1 MPKIQE
7 VDLNKQI
14 KDDNLRRYVLS
25 VNANQE
31 EMVVA
36 NMKERVKKINLENDV
51 SDFFIP
57 IVNEIVARKNTKS
70 IKPKKLYP
78 WYLFVRMKMNDKIWY
93 VVRNTPGVRLIIWAE
108 TRPIPI
114 EDEQYEKIV
123 AEVNEKNA
131 KLTTRNSFKVDDIVV
146 IRETNF
152 KNMKGRVAEVDDLR
166 WQITVMVEFM
176 GRTTPVSLSFDKV
189 ELV

>member
-7 VDLNKQI
+7 IDLNKQI
-14 KDDNLRRYVLS
+14 KDDNLRWYVLS

-36 NMKERVKKINLENDV
+36 NMNERVKKIGLESDV
-51 SDFFIP
+51 TDFFVP
-57 IVNEIVARKNTKS
+57 IVNEIVTRKGKKT

-78 WYLFVRMKMNDKIWY
+78 GYLFVRMKMNDKIWY
-93 VVRNTPGVRLIIWAE
+93 IVRNTPGVRLIIGAE

-123 AEVNEKNA
+123 AEVREKNE
-131 KLTTRNSFKVDDIVV
+131 KLTTRNSFKVDDVV
-146 IRETNF
+146 IIRDTNF

-166 WQITVMVEFM
+166 GNITVMVEFM

-189 ELV
+189 ELA

>member
-78 WYLFVRMKMNDKIWY
+78 
-93 VVRNTPGVRLIIWAE
+93 
-108 TRPIPI
+108 
-114 EDEQYEKIV
+114 
-123 AEVNEKNA
+123 
-131 KLTTRNSFKVDDIVV
+131 
-146 IRETNF
+146 
-152 KNMKGRVAEVDDLR
+152 
-166 WQITVMVEFM
+166 
-176 GRTTPVSLSFDKV
+176 
-189 ELV
+189 

>member
-36 NMKERVKKINLENDV
+36 NMKERVKKINLEHDV

-70 IKPKKLYP
+70 IKP
-78 WYLFVRMKMNDKIWY
+78 VR
-93 VVRNTPGVRLIIWAE
+93 
-108 TRPIPI
+108 
-114 EDEQYEKIV
+114 
-123 AEVNEKNA
+123 
-131 KLTTRNSFKVDDIVV
+131 
-146 IRETNF
+146 
-152 KNMKGRVAEVDDLR
+152 
-166 WQITVMVEFM
+166 
-176 GRTTPVSLSFDKV
+176 
-189 ELV
+189 

>member
-78 WYLFVRMKMNDKIWY
+78 WYLFVRMRMNDKIRY
-93 VVRNTPGVRLIIWAE
+93 IVRNTPGVRLIIGAE

-131 KLTTRNSFKVDDIVV
+131 KLTTRNSFKVDDVV
-146 IRETNF
+146 IIRETNF

>member
-7 VDLNKQI
+7 LDLNKQI

-31 EMVVA
+31 EMVVE
-36 NMKERVKKINLENDV
+36 NMKERIKKVWLEDDV
-51 SDFFIP
+51 TSFFVP
-57 IVNEIVARKNTKS
+57 IVNEIVSRKWKKS

-78 WYLFVRMKMNDKIWY
+78 GYLFVRMRMNDKIWY
-93 VVRNTPGVRLIIWAE
+93 VVRNTPGVRLIIGAE

-123 AEVNEKNA
+123 AEVREKNE
-131 KLTTRNSFKVDDIVV
+131 KLTTRNSFKVDDVV
-146 IRETNF
+146 IIRETNF

-166 WQITVMVEFM
+166 GQITVMVEFM
-176 GRTTPVSLSFDKV
+176 GRTTPVSLAFDKV

>member
-36 NMKERVKKINLENDV
+36 NMKERVKKINLEHDV

-131 KLTTRNSFKVDDIVV
+131 KLTTRNSFKVDDVV
-146 IRETNF
+146 IIRETNF

-189 ELV
+189 ELA

>member
-78 WYLFVRMKMNDKIWY
+78 WYLFVRMRMNDKIRY
-93 VVRNTPGVRLIIWAE
+93 IVRNTPGVRLIIGAE

-123 AEVNEKNA
+123 AEVNEKNT
-131 KLTTRNSFKVDDIVV
+131 KLTTRNSFKVDDVV
-146 IRETNF
+146 IIRETNF

>member
-1 MPKIQE
+1 MAKIQE
-7 VDLNKQI
+7 LDLNKQI
-14 KDDNLRRYVLS
+14 KDDNLRWYVLS

-36 NMKERVKKINLENDV
+36 NMKVRVKKINLENDV
-51 SDFFIP
+51 NNFYIP
-57 IVNEIVARKNTKS
+57 IVNEIVSRKNTKS

-78 WYLFVRMKMNDKIWY
+78 WYLFVRMRMNDKIWY
-93 VVRNTPGVRLIIWAE
+93 VVRNTPWVRVIIGAE

-123 AEVNEKNA
+123 AEVREKNQ
-131 KLTTRNSFKVDDIVV
+131 KLTTRNSFKVDDVVV
-146 IRETNF
+146 IKETNF

-166 WQITVMVEFM
+166 GQITVMVEFM
-176 GRTTPVSLSFDKV
+176 WRTTPVSLSFDKV
-189 ELV
+189 ELA

>member
-7 VDLNKQI
+7 LDLNKQI
-14 KDDNLRRYVLS
+14 KDDQLRWYVLS

-36 NMKERVKKINLENDV
+36 NMKERIKKIDIVGDV
-51 SDFFIP
+51 TDFFIP
-57 IVNEIVARKNTKS
+57 IVNEIITRKNKKT

-78 WYLFVRMKMNDKIWY
+78 WYLFVRMRMNDKIWY
-93 VVRNTPGVRLIIWAE
+93 IVRNTPGVRLIIGAE

-123 AEVNEKNA
+123 AEVKEKNE
-131 KLTTRNSFKVDDIVV
+131 KLTTRNVFKVDDVV
-146 IRETNF
+146 IIRETNF

-166 WQITVMVEFM
+166 GQVTVMIEFM

-189 ELV
+189 ELS

>member
-31 EMVVA
+31 EMVVE
-36 NMKERVKKINLENDV
+36 NMKERIKKIGLENDV
-51 SDFFIP
+51 TSFFCP
-57 IVNEIVARKNTKS
+57 IVNEIVTRKEKKS

-78 WYLFVRMKMNDKIWY
+78 WYLFVRMRMNDKIWY

-114 EDEQYEKIV
+114 EDDQYEKIV
-123 AEVNEKNA
+123 AEVREKNE
-131 KLTTRNSFKVDDIVV
+131 KLTTRNSFKVDDVVV

-166 WQITVMVEFM
+166 GQITVMVEFM
-176 GRTTPVSLSFDKV
+176 GRTTPVSLGFDKV
-189 ELV
+189 ELA

>member
-1 MPKIQE
+1 
-7 VDLNKQI
+7 
-14 KDDNLRRYVLS
+14 
-25 VNANQE
+25 
-31 EMVVA
+31 
-36 NMKERVKKINLENDV
+36 
-51 SDFFIP
+51 
-57 IVNEIVARKNTKS
+57 
-70 IKPKKLYP
+70 
-78 WYLFVRMKMNDKIWY
+78 MKMNDKIWY
-93 VVRNTPGVRLIIWAE
+93 VVRNTPGVRLIIGAE

-166 WQITVMVEFM
+166 
-176 GRTTPVSLSFDKV
+176 
-189 ELV
+189 

>member
-7 VDLNKQI
+7 LDLNKQI

-25 VNANQE
+25 VNSNQE
-31 EMVVA
+31 EMVIE
-36 NMKERVKKINLENDV
+36 NMKERIKKINLESDIT
-51 SDFFIP
+51 DFFIP
-57 IVNEIVARKNTKS
+57 VVNEIITRKNKKT

-78 WYLFVRMKMNDKIWY
+78 GYLLIRMKMNDKIRY
-93 VVRNTPGVRLIIWAE
+93 IVRNTPGVRLIIGAE

-114 EDEQYEKIV
+114 EDEQYEQIV
-123 AEVNEKNA
+123 ADVREKNA
-131 KLTTRNSFKVDDIVV
+131 KLTTRNSFKIDDVVV

-166 WQITVMVEFM
+166 GQVTVMVEFM

-189 ELV
+189 ELA

>member
-36 NMKERVKKINLENDV
+36 NMKERVKKINLEHDV

-78 WYLFVRMKMNDKIWY
+78 
-93 VVRNTPGVRLIIWAE
+93 
-108 TRPIPI
+108 
-114 EDEQYEKIV
+114 
-123 AEVNEKNA
+123 
-131 KLTTRNSFKVDDIVV
+131 
-146 IRETNF
+146 
-152 KNMKGRVAEVDDLR
+152 
-166 WQITVMVEFM
+166 
-176 GRTTPVSLSFDKV
+176 
-189 ELV
+189 

>member
-7 VDLNKQI
+7 IDLNKQI
-14 KDDNLRRYVLS
+14 KDDNLRWYVLS

-36 NMKERVKKINLENDV
+36 NMNERVKKIWLESDV
-51 SDFFIP
+51 TDFFVP
-57 IVNEIVARKNTKS
+57 IVNEIVTRKGKKT

-78 WYLFVRMKMNDKIWY
+78 GYLFVRMKMNDKIWY
-93 VVRNTPGVRLIIWAE
+93 IVRNTPGVRLIIGAE

-123 AEVNEKNA
+123 AEVREKNE
-131 KLTTRNSFKVDDIVV
+131 KLTTRNSFKVDDVV
-146 IRETNF
+146 IIRDTNF

-166 WQITVMVEFM
+166 GNITVMVEFM

-189 ELV
+189 ELA

>member
-7 VDLNKQI
+7 LDLNKQI

-25 VNANQE
+25 VNSNQE
-31 EMVVA
+31 EMVIE
-36 NMKERVKKINLENDV
+36 NMKERIKKINLESDIT
-51 SDFFIP
+51 DFFIP
-57 IVNEIVARKNTKS
+57 VVNEIITRKNKKT

-78 WYLFVRMKMNDKIWY
+78 WYLLIRMKMNDKIRY
-93 VVRNTPGVRLIIWAE
+93 IVRNTPWVRLIIWAE

-114 EDEQYEKIV
+114 EDEQYEQIV
-123 AEVNEKNA
+123 ADVREKNA
-131 KLTTRNSFKVDDIVV
+131 KLTTRNSFKIDDVVV

-166 WQITVMVEFM
+166 WQVTVMVEFM

-189 ELV
+189 ELA

>member
-57 IVNEIVARKNTKS
+57 IVNEIVTRKNTKS

-93 VVRNTPGVRLIIWAE
+93 VVRNTPGVRLIIGAE

-189 ELV
+189 ELA

>member
-36 NMKERVKKINLENDV
+36 NMKERVKKINLEHDV

-70 IKPKKLYP
+70 IKPRKLYP
-78 WYLFVRMKMNDKIWY
+78 
-93 VVRNTPGVRLIIWAE
+93 
-108 TRPIPI
+108 
-114 EDEQYEKIV
+114 
-123 AEVNEKNA
+123 
-131 KLTTRNSFKVDDIVV
+131 
-146 IRETNF
+146 
-152 KNMKGRVAEVDDLR
+152 
-166 WQITVMVEFM
+166 
-176 GRTTPVSLSFDKV
+176 
-189 ELV
+189 

>member
-7 VDLNKQI
+7 IDLNKQI
-14 KDDNLRRYVLS
+14 KDDNLRWYVLS

-36 NMKERVKKINLENDV
+36 NMNERVKKIGLENDV
-51 SDFFIP
+51 TAFFVP
-57 IVNEIVARKNTKS
+57 IVNEIVTRKGKKT

-78 WYLFVRMKMNDKIWY
+78 GYLFVRMKMNDKIWY
-93 VVRNTPGVRLIIWAE
+93 IVRNTPGVRLIIWAE

-123 AEVNEKNA
+123 AEVREKNE
-131 KLTTRNSFKVDDIVV
+131 KLTTRNSFKVDDVV
-146 IRETNF
+146 IIRETNF

-166 WQITVMVEFM
+166 GNITVMVEFM

-189 ELV
+189 ELA

>member
-1 MPKIQE
+1 MAKIQE
-7 VDLNKQI
+7 IDLNKQI

-36 NMKERVKKINLENDV
+36 NMKERVKKIGLEEAV
-51 SDFFIP
+51 TSFFIP
-57 IVNEIVARKNTKS
+57 IVNEIVTRKDKKT

-78 WYLFVRMKMNDKIWY
+78 GYLFVRMKMNDKIWY
-93 VVRNTPGVRLIIWAE
+93 IVRNTPGVRLIIGAE

-114 EDEQYEKIV
+114 EDDQYEKIV
-123 AEVNEKNA
+123 AEVNEKNQ
-131 KLTTRNSFKVDDIVV
+131 KLTTRNSFKVDDVV
-146 IRETNF
+146 IIRETNF

-166 WQITVMVEFM
+166 
-176 GRTTPVSLSFDKV
+176 
-189 ELV
+189 

>member
-57 IVNEIVARKNTKS
+57 IVNEIVTRKNTKS

-189 ELV
+189 ELA

>member
-1 MPKIQE
+1 MAKIQE
-7 VDLNKQI
+7 LDLNKQI

-25 VNANQE
+25 VNSNQE
-31 EMVVA
+31 EMVVE
-36 NMKERVKKINLENDV
+36 NMKERIKKINLESDIT
-51 SDFFIP
+51 DFFIP
-57 IVNEIVARKNTKS
+57 VVNEIITRKNKKT

-78 WYLFVRMKMNDKIWY
+78 WYLLIRMKMNDKIRY
-93 VVRNTPGVRLIIWAE
+93 IVRNTPWVRLIIWAE

-114 EDEQYEKIV
+114 EDEQYEQIV
-123 AEVNEKNA
+123 ADVREKNA
-131 KLTTRNSFKVDDIVV
+131 KLTTRNSFKIDDVVV

-166 WQITVMVEFM
+166 WQVTVMVEFM

-189 ELV
+189 ELA

>member
-7 VDLNKQI
+7 LDLNKQI
-14 KDDNLRRYVLS
+14 KDDQLRWYVLS

-36 NMKERVKKINLENDV
+36 NMKERVKKIDIQWDV
-51 SDFFIP
+51 TDFFIP
-57 IVNEIVARKNTKS
+57 IVNEIITRKDKKT

-78 WYLFVRMKMNDKIWY
+78 GYLFVRMRMNDKIWY
-93 VVRNTPGVRLIIWAE
+93 IVRNTPGVRLIIGAE

-123 AEVNEKNA
+123 ADVREKNEK
-131 KLTTRNSFKVDDIVV
+131 LSMRNTFKIDDVVV
-146 IRETNF
+146 IKETNF

-166 WQITVMVEFM
+166 GQVTVMVEFM
-176 GRTTPVSLSFDKV
+176 GRTTPVSLPFDKV
-189 ELV
+189 ELS